1 MDFKS
6 VLDYS
11 QELFKH
17 YATEEKAR
25 EQFLFAKAL
34 HNNEWFYKDV
44 EQEFFTRVKAICGD
58 DNHQSQKLAFRKV
71 LLDSIKNM
79 VMWQEFFKRDSTE
92 DSKQIFSFMKDSFKG
107 MTHEE
112 FEKQSAY
119 FQLYSEAMYSLVQCI
134 LNRFY
139 DEAIENNYS
148 VMLTKVW
155 RLYYEQYFKSI
166 LAKINGTEFLGGE
179 SMSQLN
185 TVVGKVEGS
194 ALNGDELVYDLEK
207 I

>member
-1 MDFKS
+1 MDSES
-6 VLDYS
+6 VLEYS
-11 QELFKH
+11 QNLLKH
-17 YATEEKAR
+17 YATEEEAR
-25 EQFLFAKAL
+25 ERFLFAKAL
-34 HNNEWFYKDV
+34 YNNEWFYKDV
-44 EQEFFTRVKAICGD
+44 EQEFFVRVKAICGD

-71 LLDSIKNM
+71 LLDNIKNM
-79 VMWQEFFKRDSTE
+79 VMWQEFFKRDSEE
-92 DSKQIFSFMKDSFKG
+92 DSKQIFSFMKESFKK

-119 FQLYSEAMYSLVQCI
+119 FQLYSEALYSLVQCI

-155 RLYYEQYFKSI
+155 RLYFEQYYNSI
-166 LAKINGTEFLGGE
+166 LAKINGTEFSGGE
-179 SMSQLN
+179 ALSQLN
-185 TVVGKVEGS
+185 AVLEKVEASTLKGE
-194 ALNGDELVYDLEK
+194 ELVYDIDK

>member
-1 MDFKS
+1 MDYQD

-11 QELFKH
+11 QDLFKH

-25 EQFLFAKAL
+25 EKFLFAKAL
-34 HNNEWFYKDV
+34 HNNKWFYKDV
-44 EQEFFTRVKAICGD
+44 EQEFITRVKAICGD
-58 DNHQSQKLAFRKV
+58 EDHQFQKLAFRKV
-71 LLDSIKNM
+71 LLDNIKNM
-79 VMWQEFFKRDSTE
+79 VMWQEFFKRDSEE
-92 DSKQIFSFMKDSFKG
+92 DSKLIFSFMKDSFKK

-119 FQLYSEAMYSLVQCI
+119 FQLYSEALYSMVQCI

-139 DEAIENNYS
+139 DEAIENSYS

-155 RLYYEQYFKSI
+155 RLYYEQYYNSI
-166 LAKINGTEFLGGE
+166 LAKIRGTEFPGAE
-179 SMSQLN
+179 SLSKLN
-185 TVVGKVEGS
+185 TLLEKVEAS
-194 ALNGDELVYDLEK
+194 ALKGDELVYDIDK